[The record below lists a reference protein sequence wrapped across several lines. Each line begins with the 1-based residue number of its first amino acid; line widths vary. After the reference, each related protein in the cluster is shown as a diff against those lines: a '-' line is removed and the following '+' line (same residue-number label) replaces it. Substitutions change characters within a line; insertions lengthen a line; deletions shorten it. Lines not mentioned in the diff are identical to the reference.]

1 MKKILLIIFIL
12 FMASGCKAEYNLTI
26 DDIEKFTYEET
37 GYLTANNK
45 EEFLGLYDS
54 IWPTTAYMD
63 SDYNSESPDK
73 IPGTEYY
80 EVESY
85 QEKDIKVD
93 YIKLEKNNI
102 LNKKQGDYIT
112 ISFQD
117 ITDINNFQMVL
128 KVLEK
133 ELLRIFSLS
142 NIKKEAKCLIIGL
155 GNSKSTPDSL
165 GYETVKNIIVTR
177 HLYELGE
184 VDKKYR
190 NVSVLEPNV
199 IGNTGIESRDVIMG
213 VIKETTPDF
222 IIAIDSLSASNI
234 ERIQKTI
241 QITNTGIQ
249 PGSGIGNNRGELSID
264 TIKIPVIAIGVPT
277 VVSSAVIVHDT
288 INYLIKKVSYHKK
301 NFLKDKLTPSYN
313 INYLKASEDLTI
325 EEKKE
330 LLGLVGGLNEEE
342 IKELIYEVLNPIGYN
357 LIVSTKEIDFIIE
370 KLGKLL
376 GDGLNSV
383 LHEK

>member
-1 MKKILLIIFIL
+1 MVIYMHVVDLGKYDLRSDLII
-12 FMASGCKAEYNLTI
+12 E
-26 DDIEKFTYEET
+26 
-37 GYLTANNK
+37 NNSK
-45 EEFLGLYDS
+45 
-54 IWPTTAYMD
+54 
-63 SDYNSESPDK
+63 DYVK
-73 IPGTEYY
+73 
-80 EVESY
+80 ESY
-85 QEKDIKVD
+85 VEKDIKVD

-177 HLYELGE
+177 HLYELAE
-184 VDKKYR
+184 VAKKYR
-190 NVSVLEPNV
+190 YGTVPEPNL

-376 GDGLNSV
+376 GDGLNEV

>member
-1 MKKILLIIFIL
+1 MVIYMHVVDLGKYDLRSDLII
-12 FMASGCKAEYNLTI
+12 E
-26 DDIEKFTYEET
+26 
-37 GYLTANNK
+37 NNSK
-45 EEFLGLYDS
+45 
-54 IWPTTAYMD
+54 
-63 SDYNSESPDK
+63 DYVK
-73 IPGTEYY
+73 
-80 EVESY
+80 ESY
-85 QEKDIKVD
+85 VEKDIKVD

-376 GDGLNSV
+376 GDGLNKV

>member
-1 MKKILLIIFIL
+1 MVIYMHVVDLGKYGLRSDLII
-12 FMASGCKAEYNLTI
+12 E
-26 DDIEKFTYEET
+26 
-37 GYLTANNK
+37 NNSK
-45 EEFLGLYDS
+45 
-54 IWPTTAYMD
+54 
-63 SDYNSESPDK
+63 DYVK
-73 IPGTEYY
+73 
-80 EVESY
+80 ESY
-85 QEKDIKVD
+85 VEKDIKVD

-313 INYLKASEDLTI
+313 VNYLKASEDLTI

-376 GDGLNSV
+376 GDGLNEI

>member
-1 MKKILLIIFIL
+1 MVIYMHVVDLGKYDLRSDLII
-12 FMASGCKAEYNLTI
+12 E
-26 DDIEKFTYEET
+26 
-37 GYLTANNK
+37 NNSK
-45 EEFLGLYDS
+45 
-54 IWPTTAYMD
+54 
-63 SDYNSESPDK
+63 DYVK
-73 IPGTEYY
+73 
-80 EVESY
+80 ESY
-85 QEKDIKVD
+85 VEKDIKVD

-330 LLGLVGGLNEEE
+330 LLGLVGGLNEDE

-376 GDGLNSV
+376 GDGLNEV

>member
-1 MKKILLIIFIL
+1 MVIYMHVVDLGKYGLRSDLII
-12 FMASGCKAEYNLTI
+12 E
-26 DDIEKFTYEET
+26 
-37 GYLTANNK
+37 NNSK
-45 EEFLGLYDS
+45 
-54 IWPTTAYMD
+54 
-63 SDYNSESPDK
+63 DYVK
-73 IPGTEYY
+73 
-80 EVESY
+80 ESY
-85 QEKDIKVD
+85 IEKDIKVD

-376 GDGLNSV
+376 GDGLNEV

>member
-1 MKKILLIIFIL
+1 MVIYMHVVDLGKYDLRSDLII
-12 FMASGCKAEYNLTI
+12 E
-26 DDIEKFTYEET
+26 
-37 GYLTANNK
+37 NNSK
-45 EEFLGLYDS
+45 
-54 IWPTTAYMD
+54 
-63 SDYNSESPDK
+63 DYVK
-73 IPGTEYY
+73 
-80 EVESY
+80 ESY

-376 GDGLNSV
+376 GDGLNEI

>member
-1 MKKILLIIFIL
+1 MVIYMHVVDLGKYDLRSDLII
-12 FMASGCKAEYNLTI
+12 E
-26 DDIEKFTYEET
+26 
-37 GYLTANNK
+37 NNSK
-45 EEFLGLYDS
+45 
-54 IWPTTAYMD
+54 
-63 SDYNSESPDK
+63 DYVK
-73 IPGTEYY
+73 
-80 EVESY
+80 ESY
-85 QEKDIKVD
+85 VEKDIKVD

-277 VVSSAVIVHDT
+277 VVSSAVIVNDT

-376 GDGLNSV
+376 GDGLNAV

>member
-1 MKKILLIIFIL
+1 MVIYMHVVDLGKYDLRSDLII
-12 FMASGCKAEYNLTI
+12 E
-26 DDIEKFTYEET
+26 
-37 GYLTANNK
+37 NNSK
-45 EEFLGLYDS
+45 
-54 IWPTTAYMD
+54 
-63 SDYNSESPDK
+63 DYVK
-73 IPGTEYY
+73 
-80 EVESY
+80 ESY
-85 QEKDIKVD
+85 IEKDIKVD

-330 LLGLVGGLNEEE
+330 LLGLVGGLNEDE

-376 GDGLNSV
+376 GDGLNEI

>member
-1 MKKILLIIFIL
+1 MVIYMHVVDLGKYDLRSDLII
-12 FMASGCKAEYNLTI
+12 E
-26 DDIEKFTYEET
+26 
-37 GYLTANNK
+37 NNSK
-45 EEFLGLYDS
+45 
-54 IWPTTAYMD
+54 
-63 SDYNSESPDK
+63 DYVK
-73 IPGTEYY
+73 
-80 EVESY
+80 ESY
-85 QEKDIKVD
+85 VEKDIKVD

-330 LLGLVGGLNEEE
+330 LLGLVGVN
-342 IKELIYEVLNPIGYN
+342 I
-357 LIVSTKEIDFIIE
+357 
-370 KLGKLL
+370 
-376 GDGLNSV
+376 
-383 LHEK
+383 

>member
-1 MKKILLIIFIL
+1 MVIYMHVVDLGKYGLRSDLII
-12 FMASGCKAEYNLTI
+12 E
-26 DDIEKFTYEET
+26 
-37 GYLTANNK
+37 NNSK
-45 EEFLGLYDS
+45 
-54 IWPTTAYMD
+54 
-63 SDYNSESPDK
+63 DYVK
-73 IPGTEYY
+73 
-80 EVESY
+80 ESY
-85 QEKDIKVD
+85 VEKDIKVD

-213 VIKETTPDF
+213 VIKETKPDF

-376 GDGLNSV
+376 GDGLNEI

>member
-1 MKKILLIIFIL
+1 MVIYMHVVDLGKYDLRSDLII
-12 FMASGCKAEYNLTI
+12 E
-26 DDIEKFTYEET
+26 
-37 GYLTANNK
+37 NNSK
-45 EEFLGLYDS
+45 
-54 IWPTTAYMD
+54 
-63 SDYNSESPDK
+63 DYVK
-73 IPGTEYY
+73 
-80 EVESY
+80 ESY
-85 QEKDIKVD
+85 VEKDIKVD

-213 VIKETTPDF
+213 VIKETMPDF

-330 LLGLVGGLNEEE
+330 LLGLVGGLNEDE

-376 GDGLNSV
+376 GDGLNAV

>member
-1 MKKILLIIFIL
+1 MVIYMHVVDLGKYDLRSDLII
-12 FMASGCKAEYNLTI
+12 E
-26 DDIEKFTYEET
+26 
-37 GYLTANNK
+37 NNSK
-45 EEFLGLYDS
+45 
-54 IWPTTAYMD
+54 
-63 SDYNSESPDK
+63 DYVK
-73 IPGTEYY
+73 
-80 EVESY
+80 ESY
-85 QEKDIKVD
+85 VEKDIKVD

-313 INYLKASEDLTI
+313 VNYLKASEDLTI

-376 GDGLNSV
+376 GDGLNAV

>member
-1 MKKILLIIFIL
+1 MVIYMHVVDLGKYDLRSDLII
-12 FMASGCKAEYNLTI
+12 E
-26 DDIEKFTYEET
+26 
-37 GYLTANNK
+37 NNSK
-45 EEFLGLYDS
+45 
-54 IWPTTAYMD
+54 
-63 SDYNSESPDK
+63 DYVK
-73 IPGTEYY
+73 
-80 EVESY
+80 ESY
-85 QEKDIKVD
+85 IEKDIKVD

-376 GDGLNSV
+376 GDGLNKV

>member
-1 MKKILLIIFIL
+1 MVIYMHVVDLGKYDLRSDLII
-12 FMASGCKAEYNLTI
+12 EN
-26 DDIEKFTYEET
+26 
-37 GYLTANNK
+37 
-45 EEFLGLYDS
+45 DS
-54 IWPTTAYMD
+54 K
-63 SDYNSESPDK
+63 DYVK
-73 IPGTEYY
+73 
-80 EVESY
+80 ESY
-85 QEKDIKVD
+85 VVKDIKVD

-330 LLGLVGGLNEEE
+330 LLGLVGGLKEEE

-376 GDGLNSV
+376 GDGLNAV

>member
-1 MKKILLIIFIL
+1 MVIYMHVVDLGKYDLRSDLII
-12 FMASGCKAEYNLTI
+12 E
-26 DDIEKFTYEET
+26 
-37 GYLTANNK
+37 NNSK
-45 EEFLGLYDS
+45 
-54 IWPTTAYMD
+54 
-63 SDYNSESPDK
+63 DYIK
-73 IPGTEYY
+73 
-80 EVESY
+80 ESY
-85 QEKDIKVD
+85 VEKDIKVD

-330 LLGLVGGLNEEE
+330 LLGLVGSLNEEE

-376 GDGLNSV
+376 GDGLNEI

>member
-1 MKKILLIIFIL
+1 MVIYMHVVDLGKYDLRSDLII
-12 FMASGCKAEYNLTI
+12 E
-26 DDIEKFTYEET
+26 
-37 GYLTANNK
+37 NNSK
-45 EEFLGLYDS
+45 
-54 IWPTTAYMD
+54 
-63 SDYNSESPDK
+63 DYVK
-73 IPGTEYY
+73 
-80 EVESY
+80 ESY

-376 GDGLNSV
+376 GDGLNEV

>member
-1 MKKILLIIFIL
+1 MVIYMHVVDLGKYDLRSDLII
-12 FMASGCKAEYNLTI
+12 E
-26 DDIEKFTYEET
+26 
-37 GYLTANNK
+37 NNSK
-45 EEFLGLYDS
+45 
-54 IWPTTAYMD
+54 
-63 SDYNSESPDK
+63 DYVK
-73 IPGTEYY
+73 
-80 EVESY
+80 ESY

-213 VIKETTPDF
+213 VIKETKPDF

-376 GDGLNSV
+376 GDGLNAV

>member
-1 MKKILLIIFIL
+1 MVIYMHVVDLGKYDLRSDLII
-12 FMASGCKAEYNLTI
+12 E
-26 DDIEKFTYEET
+26 
-37 GYLTANNK
+37 NNSK
-45 EEFLGLYDS
+45 
-54 IWPTTAYMD
+54 
-63 SDYNSESPDK
+63 DYVK
-73 IPGTEYY
+73 
-80 EVESY
+80 ESY
-85 QEKDIKVD
+85 VEKDIKVD

-213 VIKETTPDF
+213 VIKATTPDF

-330 LLGLVGGLNEEE
+330 LLGLVGGLNEDE

-376 GDGLNSV
+376 GDGLNEV

>member
-1 MKKILLIIFIL
+1 MVIYMHVVDLGKYDLRSDLII
-12 FMASGCKAEYNLTI
+12 E
-26 DDIEKFTYEET
+26 
-37 GYLTANNK
+37 NNSK
-45 EEFLGLYDS
+45 
-54 IWPTTAYMD
+54 
-63 SDYNSESPDK
+63 DYVK
-73 IPGTEYY
+73 
-80 EVESY
+80 ESY
-85 QEKDIKVD
+85 VEKDIKVD

-376 GDGLNSV
+376 GDGLNAV

>member
-1 MKKILLIIFIL
+1 MVIYMHVVDLGKYDLRSDLII
-12 FMASGCKAEYNLTI
+12 E
-26 DDIEKFTYEET
+26 
-37 GYLTANNK
+37 NNSK
-45 EEFLGLYDS
+45 
-54 IWPTTAYMD
+54 
-63 SDYNSESPDK
+63 DYVK
-73 IPGTEYY
+73 
-80 EVESY
+80 ESY
-85 QEKDIKVD
+85 IEKDIKVD

-102 LNKKQGDYIT
+102 LNNKQGDYIT

-330 LLGLVGGLNEEE
+330 LLGLVGGLNEDE

-376 GDGLNSV
+376 GDGLNEV

>member
-1 MKKILLIIFIL
+1 MVIYMHVVDLGKYDLRSDLII
-12 FMASGCKAEYNLTI
+12 E
-26 DDIEKFTYEET
+26 
-37 GYLTANNK
+37 NNSK
-45 EEFLGLYDS
+45 
-54 IWPTTAYMD
+54 
-63 SDYNSESPDK
+63 DYVK
-73 IPGTEYY
+73 
-80 EVESY
+80 ESY
-85 QEKDIKVD
+85 IEKDIKVD

-330 LLGLVGGLNEEE
+330 LLGLVGGLNEDE

-376 GDGLNSV
+376 GDGLNEV

>member
-1 MKKILLIIFIL
+1 MVIYMHVVDLGKYDLRSDLII
-12 FMASGCKAEYNLTI
+12 E
-26 DDIEKFTYEET
+26 
-37 GYLTANNK
+37 NNSK
-45 EEFLGLYDS
+45 
-54 IWPTTAYMD
+54 
-63 SDYNSESPDK
+63 DYVK
-73 IPGTEYY
+73 
-80 EVESY
+80 ESY
-85 QEKDIKVD
+85 VEKDIKVD

-213 VIKETTPDF
+213 VIKETKPDF

-330 LLGLVGGLNEEE
+330 LLGLVGGLKEEE

-376 GDGLNSV
+376 GDGLNAV

>member
-1 MKKILLIIFIL
+1 MVIYMHVVDLGKYDLRSDLII
-12 FMASGCKAEYNLTI
+12 E
-26 DDIEKFTYEET
+26 
-37 GYLTANNK
+37 NNSK
-45 EEFLGLYDS
+45 
-54 IWPTTAYMD
+54 
-63 SDYNSESPDK
+63 DYVK
-73 IPGTEYY
+73 
-80 EVESY
+80 ESY
-85 QEKDIKVD
+85 VEKDIKVD

-213 VIKETTPDF
+213 VIKETKPDF

-330 LLGLVGGLNEEE
+330 LLGLVGSLNEEE

-376 GDGLNSV
+376 GDGLNEV

>member
-1 MKKILLIIFIL
+1 MVIYMHVVDLGKYDLRSDLII
-12 FMASGCKAEYNLTI
+12 E
-26 DDIEKFTYEET
+26 
-37 GYLTANNK
+37 NNSK
-45 EEFLGLYDS
+45 
-54 IWPTTAYMD
+54 
-63 SDYNSESPDK
+63 DYVK
-73 IPGTEYY
+73 
-80 EVESY
+80 ESY

-213 VIKETTPDF
+213 VIKETKPDF

-376 GDGLNSV
+376 GDGLNEI

>member
-1 MKKILLIIFIL
+1 MVIYMHVVDLGKYDLRSDLII
-12 FMASGCKAEYNLTI
+12 E
-26 DDIEKFTYEET
+26 
-37 GYLTANNK
+37 NNSK
-45 EEFLGLYDS
+45 
-54 IWPTTAYMD
+54 
-63 SDYNSESPDK
+63 DYVK
-73 IPGTEYY
+73 
-80 EVESY
+80 ESY
-85 QEKDIKVD
+85 VEKDIKVD

-330 LLGLVGGLNEEE
+330 LLGLVGGLNEDE

>member
-1 MKKILLIIFIL
+1 MVIYMHVVDLGKYDLRSDLII
-12 FMASGCKAEYNLTI
+12 E
-26 DDIEKFTYEET
+26 
-37 GYLTANNK
+37 NNSK
-45 EEFLGLYDS
+45 
-54 IWPTTAYMD
+54 
-63 SDYNSESPDK
+63 DYVK
-73 IPGTEYY
+73 
-80 EVESY
+80 ESY
-85 QEKDIKVD
+85 VEKDIKVD

-301 NFLKDKLTPSYN
+301 NFLL
-313 INYLKASEDLTI
+313 LFDLTVYLLYFFYI
-325 EEKKE
+325 ECLC
-330 LLGLVGGLNEEE
+330 LLKRV
-342 IKELIYEVLNPIGYN
+342 
-357 LIVSTKEIDFIIE
+357 
-370 KLGKLL
+370 
-376 GDGLNSV
+376 
-383 LHEK
+383 H

>member
-1 MKKILLIIFIL
+1 MVIYMHVVDLGKYDLRSDLII
-12 FMASGCKAEYNLTI
+12 E
-26 DDIEKFTYEET
+26 
-37 GYLTANNK
+37 NNSK
-45 EEFLGLYDS
+45 
-54 IWPTTAYMD
+54 
-63 SDYNSESPDK
+63 DYVK
-73 IPGTEYY
+73 
-80 EVESY
+80 ESY
-85 QEKDIKVD
+85 VEKDIKVD

-277 VVSSAVIVHDT
+277 VVSIAVIVHDT

-330 LLGLVGGLNEEE
+330 LLGLVGSLNEEE

-376 GDGLNSV
+376 GDGLNEV

>member
-1 MKKILLIIFIL
+1 MVIYMHVVDLGKYDLRSDLII
-12 FMASGCKAEYNLTI
+12 E
-26 DDIEKFTYEET
+26 
-37 GYLTANNK
+37 NNSK
-45 EEFLGLYDS
+45 
-54 IWPTTAYMD
+54 
-63 SDYNSESPDK
+63 DYVK
-73 IPGTEYY
+73 
-80 EVESY
+80 ESY
-85 QEKDIKVD
+85 IEKDIKVD

-213 VIKETTPDF
+213 VIKEITPDF

-330 LLGLVGGLNEEE
+330 LLGLVGGLNEDE

>member
-1 MKKILLIIFIL
+1 MVIYMHVVDLGKYGLRSDLII
-12 FMASGCKAEYNLTI
+12 E
-26 DDIEKFTYEET
+26 
-37 GYLTANNK
+37 NNSK
-45 EEFLGLYDS
+45 
-54 IWPTTAYMD
+54 
-63 SDYNSESPDK
+63 DYVK
-73 IPGTEYY
+73 
-80 EVESY
+80 ESY
-85 QEKDIKVD
+85 VEKDIKVD

-376 GDGLNSV
+376 GDGLNAV

>member
-1 MKKILLIIFIL
+1 MVIYMHVVDLGKYDLRSDLII
-12 FMASGCKAEYNLTI
+12 E
-26 DDIEKFTYEET
+26 
-37 GYLTANNK
+37 NNSK
-45 EEFLGLYDS
+45 
-54 IWPTTAYMD
+54 
-63 SDYNSESPDK
+63 DYVK
-73 IPGTEYY
+73 
-80 EVESY
+80 ESY
-85 QEKDIKVD
+85 VEKDIKVD

>member
-1 MKKILLIIFIL
+1 MVIYMHVVDLGKYDLRSDLII
-12 FMASGCKAEYNLTI
+12 E
-26 DDIEKFTYEET
+26 
-37 GYLTANNK
+37 NNSK
-45 EEFLGLYDS
+45 
-54 IWPTTAYMD
+54 
-63 SDYNSESPDK
+63 DYVK
-73 IPGTEYY
+73 
-80 EVESY
+80 ESY
-85 QEKDIKVD
+85 VEKDIKVD

-213 VIKETTPDF
+213 VIKETKPDF

-325 EEKKE
+325 EKKKE

-376 GDGLNSV
+376 GDGLNEI

>member
-1 MKKILLIIFIL
+1 MVIYMHVVDLGKYDLRSDLII
-12 FMASGCKAEYNLTI
+12 E
-26 DDIEKFTYEET
+26 
-37 GYLTANNK
+37 NNSK
-45 EEFLGLYDS
+45 
-54 IWPTTAYMD
+54 
-63 SDYNSESPDK
+63 DYVK
-73 IPGTEYY
+73 
-80 EVESY
+80 ESY
-85 QEKDIKVD
+85 VEKDIKVD

-376 GDGLNSV
+376 GDGLNEV

>member
-1 MKKILLIIFIL
+1 MVIYMHVVDLGKYDLRSDLII
-12 FMASGCKAEYNLTI
+12 E
-26 DDIEKFTYEET
+26 
-37 GYLTANNK
+37 NNSK
-45 EEFLGLYDS
+45 
-54 IWPTTAYMD
+54 
-63 SDYNSESPDK
+63 DYVK
-73 IPGTEYY
+73 
-80 EVESY
+80 ESY
-85 QEKDIKVD
+85 VEKDIKVD

-330 LLGLVGGLNEEE
+330 LLGLVGSLNEEE

-376 GDGLNSV
+376 GDGLNEV

>member
-1 MKKILLIIFIL
+1 MVIYMHVVDLGKYDLRSDLII
-12 FMASGCKAEYNLTI
+12 E
-26 DDIEKFTYEET
+26 
-37 GYLTANNK
+37 NNSK
-45 EEFLGLYDS
+45 
-54 IWPTTAYMD
+54 
-63 SDYNSESPDK
+63 DYVK
-73 IPGTEYY
+73 
-80 EVESY
+80 ESY
-85 QEKDIKVD
+85 VEKDIKVD

-313 INYLKASEDLTI
+313 VNYLKASEDLTI

-376 GDGLNSV
+376 GDGLNEV